1 MKITKFASKSCVK
14 CKVLDNILKQAGV
27 KDYTVLFSEDSEDEF
42 KKNNVTT
49 MPTLLFENEDK
60 KEYLEGL
67 VSPNQIKEVMN
78 KIG

>member
-27 KDYTVLFSEDSEDEF
+27 KDYTVLFSEDNEDEF